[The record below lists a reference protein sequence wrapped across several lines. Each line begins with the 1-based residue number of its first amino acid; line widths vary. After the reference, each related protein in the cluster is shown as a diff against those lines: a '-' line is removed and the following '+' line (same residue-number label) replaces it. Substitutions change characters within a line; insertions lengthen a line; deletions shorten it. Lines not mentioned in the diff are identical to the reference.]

1 VVLPNDPSGDVMQ
14 LVLPA
19 TSAFGKEDN
28 GRWPFRPYIQH
39 LASHNVSAGRV
50 ITRMAF
56 DTKSP
61 TPKVVFS
68 PAGKVPDEDLP
79 AIAAQAKSPIAE
91 SAIKMNVFQ
100 ADSTGEVEVPSHRN
114 EVVEDEAPPVKVE
127 SKKAATTDEKDISDV
142 VKKWSK
148 K

>member
-1 VVLPNDPSGDVMQ
+1 VLPNDPAGDVMQ

-28 GRWPFRPYIQH
+28 GRFPFRPYIQH

-50 ITRMAF
+50 ITKMAF

-61 TPKVVFS
+61 TPKVLFS
-68 PAGKVPDEDLP
+68 PAGKVEDDDLQT
-79 AIAAQAKSPIAE
+79 IARQAKSPAAE
-91 SAIKMNVFQ
+91 AAVKMNVYQ
-100 ADSTGEVEVPSHRN
+100 VDVAGEVEVAQPE
-114 EVVEDEAPPVKVE
+114 EVAEPTKVA
-127 SKKAATTDEKDISDV
+127 STKPAADDKNISDV